1 MIFIGNKQCAPGINK
16 KVEQFKG
23 KLVKRCTVVQINNI
37 FNEGTQKM
45 NEEAIELTGTQKE
58 RWRQAVTDDTAD
70 DMENA
75 IDEMG

>member
-1 MIFIGNKQCAPGINK
+1 
-16 KVEQFKG
+16 
-23 KLVKRCTVVQINNI
+23 
-37 FNEGTQKM
+37 M